1 MKLKILFISSWFP
14 NKIEP
19 TNGNFVQRHAEA
31 VAKIHEVE
39 VLHAIGD
46 FNQKETYV
54 FDDKIIN
61 KIRTLVVY
69 YKNTRNP
76 ILNFYRRMKAYQKG
90 FQKMDRP
97 DLVHANVLHN
107 SMIFAV
113 YLKKRFKIP
122 FVVTEHWTALRKS
135 NENITPKN
143 ILKTAKFIGNRANCI
158 LPVSFDLQKGLKNLG
173 ITTTMK
179 VVPNVVD
186 TSLFSVNE
194 EKKNE
199 FVFIH
204 VSNLIP
210 RKNSDKILNTAIRLL
225 KKGHQFKL
233 QLGGDGTQQTIENL
247 KKTAIESG
255 FQDKIEIFGM
265 QSIQEVAERM
275 KRSDCFIL
283 FSNDENQPCVIA
295 ESFASGLLVISTN
308 VGGVSEFLPEN
319 FGILLDFPNENLLE
333 EAMVNIL
340 NGEVQHHRNALQS
353 YAERTFSVE
362 KIGEQY
368 SEIYADILKK

>member
-1 MKLKILFISSWFP
+1 
-14 NKIEP
+14 
-19 TNGNFVQRHAEA
+19 
-31 VAKIHEVE
+31 
-39 VLHAIGD
+39 
-46 FNQKETYV
+46 
-54 FDDKIIN
+54 
-61 KIRTLVVY
+61 
-69 YKNTRNP
+69 
-76 ILNFYRRMKAYQKG
+76 MKAYQKG

-107 SMIFAV
+107 SMVFAV

>member
-1 MKLKILFISSWFP
+1 
-14 NKIEP
+14 
-19 TNGNFVQRHAEA
+19 
-31 VAKIHEVE
+31 
-39 VLHAIGD
+39 
-46 FNQKETYV
+46 
-54 FDDKIIN
+54 
-61 KIRTLVVY
+61 
-69 YKNTRNP
+69 
-76 ILNFYRRMKAYQKG
+76 MKAYQKG

-107 SMIFAV
+107 SMVFAV

-210 RKNSDKILNTAIRLL
+210 RKTEHN
-225 KKGHQFKL
+225 KL
-233 QLGGDGTQQTIENL
+233 
-247 KKTAIESG
+247 
-255 FQDKIEIFGM
+255 
-265 QSIQEVAERM
+265 
-275 KRSDCFIL
+275 
-283 FSNDENQPCVIA
+283 
-295 ESFASGLLVISTN
+295 
-308 VGGVSEFLPEN
+308 
-319 FGILLDFPNENLLE
+319 
-333 EAMVNIL
+333 
-340 NGEVQHHRNALQS
+340 
-353 YAERTFSVE
+353 
-362 KIGEQY
+362 
-368 SEIYADILKK
+368 